1 MTALLTMASCILD
14 CLRTETE
21 MSPSEVAKQMLY
33 SPIPEGELMKADF
46 NIDHTE
52 RKKERKKK
60 KKKKKRKKEKTKNP
74 RSIVF
79 SKFSHW

>member
-1 MTALLTMASCILD
+1 
-14 CLRTETE
+14 
-21 MSPSEVAKQMLY
+21 
-33 SPIPEGELMKADF
+33 MKADF

-52 RKKERKKK
+52 RKKERKKKK